1 MAEPQ
6 LSSQPVVRGPSDL
19 ELHDSRIGEKLRLQR
34 EQVGISGRELAR
46 RVGVSPSLISAIEL
60 DRVMPS
66 VQTLWALAAALGL
79 TMGDI
84 FHGPAN
90 AIRLRPEPVETPET
104 RAVINLGSGVRWERL
119 TQCRDPHIEFLFVV
133 YDVGGASC
141 DDDTLMTHGGK
152 EYGYVMSGR
161 LGVRIGFD
169 EYELSPG
176 HSISYDASSPHRLWN
191 LGTEP
196 VHAIWVVF
204 GRQPWSRFGL
214 DRGVAD
220 LGVPS

>member
-1 MAEPQ
+1 MAETEFSAPQ
-6 LSSQPVVRGPSDL
+6 LRGPAEM

-34 EQVGISGRELAR
+34 DRLGISGRELAR

-66 VQTLWALAAALGL
+66 VQTLWSLAAALGL

-84 FHGPAN
+84 FHGPAST
-90 AIRLRPEPVETPET
+90 IRLRPEPVETPDT

-141 DDDTLMTHGGK
+141 DDDTLMTHSGK
-152 EYGYVMSGR
+152 EYGYVISGR

-169 EYELSPG
+169 VYELSPG

-191 LGTEP
+191 LGPEP
-196 VHAIWVVF
+196 VQAIWVIF
-204 GRQPWSRFGL
+204 GRQPGSRFELDQGL
-214 DRGVAD
+214 AELDVSG
-220 LGVPS
+220 

>member
-1 MAEPQ
+1 MAEPLATQ
-6 LSSQPVVRGPSDL
+6 PPARGTLLEVPLPTSQ
-19 ELHDSRIGEKLRLQR
+19 IGERLRIRREKLGL
-34 EQVGISGRELAR
+34 SGRELAR

-66 VQTLWALAAALGL
+66 VQTLWALASALGL

-84 FHGPAN
+84 FHGPDTAV
-90 AIRLRPEPVETPET
+90 RLRPEPVETPET

-141 DDDTLMTHGGK
+141 DADTLMRHEGK

-169 EYELSPG
+169 EYEVSAG
-176 HSISYDASSPHRLWN
+176 QSISYDASAPHRLWN
-191 LGTEP
+191 AGSEP
-196 VHAIWVVF
+196 VQAIWVVF
-204 GRQPWSRFGL
+204 GRQPWSRAAL
-214 DRGVAD
+214 EQD
-220 LGVPS
+220 

>member
-1 MAEPQ
+1 VAEP
-6 LSSQPVVRGPSDL
+6 LAPEAAVRVTPDFELPTSQ
-19 ELHDSRIGEKLRLQR
+19 IGERLRLQR
-34 EQVGISGRELAR
+34 ERLGISGRELAR

-84 FHGPAN
+84 FHGPDTAV
-90 AIRLRPEPVETPET
+90 RLRPEPVETPDS
-104 RAVINLGSGVRWERL
+104 RAIINLGSGVRWERL

-141 DDDTLMTHGGK
+141 DADTLMTHGGK

-161 LGVRIGFD
+161 LGVQIGFD
-169 EYELSPG
+169 EYQLSPG

-191 LGTEP
+191 LGPEP

-204 GRQPWSRFGL
+204 GRQPWSRFEL
-214 DRGVAD
+214 DRAGAD
-220 LGVPS
+220 AKLPG

>member
-1 MAEPQ
+1 
-6 LSSQPVVRGPSDL
+6 
-19 ELHDSRIGEKLRLQR
+19 
-34 EQVGISGRELAR
+34 
-46 RVGVSPSLISAIEL
+46 
-60 DRVMPS
+60 
-66 VQTLWALAAALGL
+66 
-79 TMGDI
+79 MGDI

-191 LGTEP
+191 LGPEP

-204 GRQPWSRFGL
+204 GRQPWSRFAL
-214 DRGVAD
+214 DRGAAD